1 MLHRLTLVTLLTLSL
16 AVPAV
21 AQLPGD
27 PFGALVQEGLQQN
40 RGLLQA
46 RLGVEQRKL
55 GVRQASAALLPT
67 LDIDARWSQFEG
79 IPDIGDFVNPAYAA
93 LNQVTGTNQFPTD
106 ISQPLL
112 FNQDMRLRGVL
123 PLFVPEAYANIA
135 LQKSLRDA
143 EAGRTAAAER
153 QLAAG
158 VQFAALRVAIADR
171 AIVIYREAL
180 ELLDENLRVT
190 ERLVAAGTTTPD
202 AVARSRAER
211 SEAAQRLH
219 EAERER
225 ADAARALNEL
235 LRRPLDTPAPVLPDS
250 VVATAPVLDSVAALE
265 AARTRR
271 EELVAS
277 AALERAAKAQQQL
290 AGASFL
296 PTIALAAD
304 YGFQGTELQFTS
316 DNDFVIGSVVLRWN
330 LFSGGRDLAR
340 RQSASLERRR
350 TALATEETVVK
361 VEREVLAAVDGVQT
375 SWRAITTA
383 NDRLAAARRA
393 FELVTRR
400 YEEGLAPHLEY
411 SDARVQYTT
420 AELNAALT
428 RFTYAARLVELE
440 RATAT
445 RSMSI

>member
-1 MLHRLTLVTLLTLSL
+1 
-16 AVPAV
+16 
-21 AQLPGD
+21 
-27 PFGALVQEGLQQN
+27 
-40 RGLLQA
+40 
-46 RLGVEQRKL
+46 
-55 GVRQASAALLPT
+55 
-67 LDIDARWSQFEG
+67 
-79 IPDIGDFVNPAYAA
+79 
-93 LNQVTGTNQFPTD
+93 
-106 ISQPLL
+106 
-112 FNQDMRLRGVL
+112 
-123 PLFVPEAYANIA
+123 
-135 LQKSLRDA
+135 
-143 EAGRTAAAER
+143 
-153 QLAAG
+153 
-158 VQFAALRVAIADR
+158 
-171 AIVIYREAL
+171 
-180 ELLDENLRVT
+180 
-190 ERLVAAGTTTPD
+190 
-202 AVARSRAER
+202 
-211 SEAAQRLH
+211 
-219 EAERER
+219 
-225 ADAARALNEL
+225 
-235 LRRPLDTPAPVLPDS
+235 
-250 VVATAPVLDSVAALE
+250 
-265 AARTRR
+265 
-271 EELVAS
+271 VAS